1 MYQEKSADVS
11 PAACHTAS
19 TVAAV
24 SFTARATFI
33 GNASHAKARRIAVN
47 AHHEAV
53 EFRLP
58 LPLPRGSW
66 STTVDTAQPET
77 KESSR
82 DVGEVLTIEGR
93 SFALLHRKHAAAPP
107 APSS

>member
-1 MYQEKSADVS
+1 MRTLGMFLDG
-11 PAACHTAS
+11 TAPEIRDLDGRE
-19 TVAAV
+19 VQDLD
-24 SFTARATFI
+24 FLLLL
-33 GNASHAKARRIAVN
+33 N